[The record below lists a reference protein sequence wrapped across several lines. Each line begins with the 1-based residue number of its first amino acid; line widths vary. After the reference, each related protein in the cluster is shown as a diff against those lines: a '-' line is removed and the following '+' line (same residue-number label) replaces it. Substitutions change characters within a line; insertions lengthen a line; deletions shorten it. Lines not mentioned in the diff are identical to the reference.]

1 MVKFE
6 EMLAAYGPEKKNES
20 LFSQMIVDA
29 GQTRALVPLDRNEAL
44 ENMRS
49 GFEWHN
55 NMIRLVASCVRE
67 GLTLTETLD
76 VMKDVT
82 LPGYSPH
89 ETVDEISTAYG
100 GAKRKG
106 YDRGGIKAPEGV
118 RAPTKEYQPLL
129 QWLHE
134 IPDSEPQFL
143 VEAMIE
149 ERSLALVFGRPASG
163 KSFFA
168 VDVAASI
175 STGEPFQGLKVQKGD
190 VVYIAGEGHRGLR
203 RRFDAWA
210 KHHEIN
216 PKDIRVM
223 ISRSAVNYRDEDA
236 AKELEEELIE
246 AQKKGLKP
254 SLFVIDTLARNYGD
268 GDENSNADMS
278 RFIRVVD
285 SFNDKFGCATLIVHH
300 SGHSDSQRGR
310 GASSLRARWTLNFC
324 APRRTMLSLFN
335 AQK

>member
-6 EMLAAYGPEKKNES
+6 EMLAAYSPEKENES
-20 LFSQMIVDA
+20 PFSQMMVDA
-29 GQTRALVPLDRNEAL
+29 GQTRALVPLDRYEAL

-67 GLTLTETLD
+67 GLTLSETLD

-89 ETVDEISTAYG
+89 ETVDEISKAYG

-106 YDRGGIKAPEGV
+106 YDRAGIRVPEGLKT
-118 RAPTKEYQPLL
+118 PTKQYQPLL

-190 VVYIAGEGHRGLR
+190 VVYIAGEGHRGLG
-203 RRFDAWA
+203 AGLMHGQNIT
-210 KHHEIN
+210 KSI
-216 PKDIRVM
+216 
-223 ISRSAVNYRDEDA
+223 
-236 AKELEEELIE
+236 
-246 AQKKGLKP
+246 QKTYGL
-254 SLFVIDTLARNYGD
+254 
-268 GDENSNADMS
+268 
-278 RFIRVVD
+278 
-285 SFNDKFGCATLIVHH
+285 
-300 SGHSDSQRGR
+300 
-310 GASSLRARWTLNFC
+310 
-324 APRRTMLSLFN
+324 
-335 AQK
+335 